1 MFITCDRCVM
11 DSTAGDFQKT
21 SNGCNFCEG
30 MEKKSRNGVEYYDL
44 EKLISLIKK
53 RGLNQKYDCLVGLS
67 GGVDSAFVLH
77 KALDFGLRPLV
88 VHIDNGWNSALSQHN
103 IEKLVIGSNVT
114 FLSEILY
121 WPEYKE
127 HLKAMF
133 FSNVVDLELLAD
145 NIMNKLILETAIR
158 FKIKF
163 VLNGVNTA
171 TEGIALPKD
180 WAWNKLDGLNLN
192 SIIKK
197 HSGEKIK
204 KIRPI
209 FPSHFYLYQKRFGI
223 TNIPFLNYVDYSKE
237 NALSILKERYNF
249 IPYKYKHY
257 ENVFTRFYQ
266 GYILPS
272 KFGIDKRKMHL
283 SALIVTG
290 ELSRSEAKNILL
302 NSPYPSNQLLKRDKK
317 FVCKKLNFSDEFLD
331 QYTKAPRVSHE
342 NYATNVPLLKKLK
355 NLLKLEVGFN
365 K

>member
-1 MFITCDRCVM
+1 MF
-11 DSTAGDFQKT
+11 A
-21 SNGCNFCEG
+21 
-30 MEKKSRNGVEYYDL
+30 
-44 EKLISLIKK
+44 
-53 RGLNQKYDCLVGLS
+53 
-67 GGVDSAFVLH
+67 
-77 KALDFGLRPLV
+77 
-88 VHIDNGWNSALSQHN
+88 
-103 IEKLVIGSNVT
+103 
-114 FLSEILY
+114 
-121 WPEYKE
+121 
-127 HLKAMF
+127 
-133 FSNVVDLELLAD
+133 SNVVDLELLAD
-145 NIMNKLILETAIR
+145 NIMNKLILEIAIR
-158 FKIKF
+158 FKIKY

-197 HSGEKIK
+197 HSGEKIQ

-209 FPSHFYLYQKRFGI
+209 FPSHFYFAQKRFGI

-257 ENVFTRFYQ
+257 ENIFTRFYQ

-283 SALIVTG
+283 SALIITG
-290 ELSRSEAKNILL
+290 EISRAEAKNILL
-302 NSPYPSNQLLKRDKK
+302 DNPYPSNKLLKRDKK
-317 FVCKKLNFSDEFLD
+317 FFFKKLSFSDEYFD
-331 QYTKAPRVSHE
+331 QYIKAPRVSHE
-342 NYATNVPLLKKLK
+342 SYATNLPLLKKVK